1 MKSSKNL
8 SKYILFTSTFLI
20 LTYICIN
27 TSYKF
32 TLELKKDIL
41 DIKSISLK
49 GRKLL
54 TNEDSNRVCE
64 KASENVKK
72 YFETGTNP
80 PDEAKFDDE
89 KPYIQE
95 IIQFIDGNGKLVEVI
110 KKYIFHALPVILF
123 LVLIPITLIL
133 WPVCIF
139 CCLCNCCC
147 CCCCKGRCC
156 QMCSFFVA
164 AGCFG
169 LVVILSTVQIA
180 TTNKIFKNLST
191 TSCTIFK
198 LFTEAIE
205 GQPKTM
211 SKPKWEGIDGLKEII
226 HEMSEAVD
234 TASQTSKNEFADA
247 QTELN
252 EQVEEWEELMEDD
265 DVNAIK
271 NLVFQYTDYSC
282 TGSSDELYEYI
293 TPYYIKDYGPATQVN
308 TQLYYANLQ
317 FETVTREARDSIVDA
332 SEKMDKALK
341 DGVSNQL
348 NDVQDKIDDLGSKF
362 NELSENVGDKWL
374 KYEDKVDKYGK
385 KYTKIAFSII
395 MGLCAILLALIILNC
410 LMCCPLSCLI
420 RILIHIL
427 WNVMYLL
434 AIISFILGTL
444 TGLLGLIGKDGSSI
458 VHFTISKKNL
468 ESEKPFLLGKDDTT
482 NYINTCVN
490 GDGNL
495 KEAFDVGE
503 IMDDLDDLYQIKDTI
518 KGYRETINDNNTLF
532 TIDYINSFS
541 NGKNILPMAYYQTDI
556 LRSSYDNF
564 IKITEAYNTLN
575 DQTKS
580 KSNLDDFWAF
590 KKENTDGY
598 IYKEKPNILNDFHDT
613 SNVKKYLLSLN
624 DDWDYSEMSVIYEGF
639 PTLNQKIT
647 NCMKTLNE
655 VQDKITILH
664 TYSDLSIPKNL
675 KDINTELNNKY
686 KDVLNTISDALDVT
700 TQVIE
705 PLYDVLNEYL
715 GDDASIYELLNC
727 KFLGNNIKVL
737 LTEMHSGFGKNF
749 YNFGFTMGLIGL
761 LTIIGIYCTI
771 LTISISNSLK
781 KKDKKEEPNTEVSSK
796 QYKGNGESEKF
807 VLKENN

>member
-89 KPYIQE
+89 KPYIQA

-139 CCLCNCCC
+139 CCFCNCCC

-180 TTNKIFKNLST
+180 TTNKIFNNLST

-234 TASQTSKNEFADA
+234 TASQTAKTDFAEA
-247 QTELN
+247 QTDLN

-271 NLVFQYTDYSC
+271 NLVFQYTDHSC
-282 TGSSDELYEYI
+282 TGSSEETYYDI
-293 TPYYIKDYGPATQVN
+293 TPLYIKEYGPVTKPD

-317 FETVTREARDSIVDA
+317 FETVTREAIDSIVDA

-374 KYEDKVDKYGK
+374 KYEDKVDEYGK

-503 IMDDLDDLYQIKDTI
+503 IMDDLDELYQIKDTI

-541 NGKNILPMAYYQTDI
+541 NGKNILPMAYYQKDTDDT
-556 LRSSYDNF
+556 SFNDF
-564 IKITEAYNTLN
+564 EKIVNAYTNIN
-575 DQTKS
+575 AQTKN
-580 KSNLDDFWAF
+580 KVNLDDFWDY
-590 KKENTDGY
+590 KEEDSNGY
-598 IYKEKPNILNDFHDT
+598 IYKEKPDPVTDFHVL

-624 DDWDYSEMSVIYEGF
+624 EDWEDSDLETIYAQFDGD
-639 PTLNQKIT
+639 LKNIVKKCI
-647 NCMKTLNE
+647 KTLNSVRVGIFE
-655 VQDKITILH
+655 LH
-664 TYSDLSIPKNL
+664 NLPDSPTNL
-675 KDINTELNNKY
+675 KNINNKLNSKY
-686 KDVLNTISDALDVT
+686 KDVLDTISNALDVT
-700 TQVIE
+700 TLVIE
-705 PLYDVLNEYL
+705 PLYDALNGYL
-715 GDDASIYELLNC
+715 GDDASIYDLLNC
-727 KFLGNNIKVL
+727 NFLGNNIKVL
-737 LTEMHSGFGKNF
+737 LSEMHSGFGKNF

-781 KKDKKEEPNTEVSSK
+781 KKDKKEERKTEVSSK
-796 QYKGNGESEKF
+796 QTKGDGESGKF
-807 VLKENN
+807 VLKENS